1 MTRGVKNLTEYLT
14 TVNCTMS
21 ESTIYRLI
29 KRKSIPFRR
38 PSPGLLL
45 FNLDA
50 IDEWLTG
57 EINDN
62 DFSHKKGYQ

>member
-1 MTRGVKNLTEYLT
+1 
-14 TVNCTMS
+14 MS

-29 KRKSIPFRR
+29 KTKSIPHRR

-50 IDEWLTG
+50 IDKWLVG
-57 EINDN
+57 EEIA
-62 DFSHKKGYQ
+62 Q